1 MNEPTYEE
9 IQQEEL
15 TYEQVQRVKY
25 ELWST
30 AVDAQFKRLRH
41 NNGSWL
47 KAILGSTTLLG

>member
-47 KAILGSTTLLG
+47 KTTLGSTTLLG